1 MTSRDFFNIKPM
13 PLTKEQKDT
22 ILKKLIDH
30 MKEAKSVI
38 FADYQGVSV
47 KDIKALRKL
56 MRQEGVKFQVAKKTL
71 MKLAAKESGY
81 QEIPAEIIEGPV
93 GAAFCTEDELAGAR
107 LIYQFAKKVKN
118 LKLRGALFGG
128 KVLSV
133 AETNEL
139 AALPGRMELIAKF
152 LYLVNYPV
160 SGFVRALNA
169 IREKREQPAQAEQP
183 VAQAEQPVAQAEQP
197 AQPELPAQTA

>member
-1 MTSRDFFNIKPM
+1 M
-13 PLTKEQKDT
+13 PKTKAQKIEIVKQTAKEIDASQT
-22 ILKKLIDH
+22 LLIANFSGLQVNALNTLRKSL
-30 MKEAKSVI
+30 KEA
-38 FADYQGVSV
+38 G
-47 KDIKALRKL
+47 
-56 MRQEGVKFQVAKKTL
+56 MKFQVAKKTL

-81 QEIPAEIIEGPV
+81 QELPAEIIEGPV

-133 AETNEL
+133 AETKEL
-139 AALPGRMELIAKF
+139 AALPGRLELISKF
-152 LYLVNYPV
+152 IFLINYPV

-169 IREKREQPAQAEQP
+169 IREKREQPAAQAAEQP
-183 VAQAEQPVAQAEQP
+183 AQAEQP
-197 AQPELPAQTA
+197 AAQTEQPAAQPEQPAQTV